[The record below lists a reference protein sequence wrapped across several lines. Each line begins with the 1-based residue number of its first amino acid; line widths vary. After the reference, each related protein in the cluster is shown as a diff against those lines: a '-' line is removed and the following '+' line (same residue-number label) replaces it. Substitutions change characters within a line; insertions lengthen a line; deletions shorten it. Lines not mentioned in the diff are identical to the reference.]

1 MNEIR
6 IQKGAL
12 WSYFSLLEGLE
23 EDIIFEEEHYKLYVE
38 KFGENAPRDGITIIL
53 FEDFD
58 IEGILYT
65 FSEGITHHRYLN
77 VKEMKSL
84 TYKV

>member
-12 WSYFSLLEGLE
+12 WSYFAMLEGLV
-23 EDIIFEEEHYKLYVE
+23 EDIEFEGEHYKLYVE
-38 KFGENAPRDGITIIL
+38 KFDENALRDGITIIL

-65 FSEGITHHRYLN
+65 SSEGNTHHRYLT